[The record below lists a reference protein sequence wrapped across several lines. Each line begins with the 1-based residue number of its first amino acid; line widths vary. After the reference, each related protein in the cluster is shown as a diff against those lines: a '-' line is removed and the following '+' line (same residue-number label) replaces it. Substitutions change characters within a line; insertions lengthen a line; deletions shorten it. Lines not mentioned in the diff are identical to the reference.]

1 VTLMQSATKTAS
13 APSVHETARANL
25 SEAELETYG
34 RLLDALIHRLAER
47 EQVKRFAVHGSDL
60 VAFTDRRILS
70 LRRGLF
76 DFNVRSPRVR
86 SIPYGSIRELKLQA
100 IGEAAMALILL
111 LDGRRR
117 PLRLYFPTSEADRLA
132 GLVAAAMSP

>member
-1 VTLMQSATKTAS
+1 MQPAAATVSASTAR
-13 APSVHETARANL
+13 EIARANL
-25 SEAELETYG
+25 SEEELATYG
-34 RLLDALIHRLAER
+34 RLLDALIKRLAER
-47 EQVKRFAVHGSDL
+47 EQVKRFAVHGGDL

-86 SIPYGSIRELKLQA
+86 SIPYGTIRELKLQA
-100 IGEAAMALILL
+100 IGEAAKALILL

-117 PLRLYFPTSEADRLA
+117 PFRLYFPASEADRLA
-132 GLVAAAMSP
+132 GLVASAMSA

>member
-1 VTLMQSATKTAS
+1 MQPAAGTIE
-13 APSVHETARANL
+13 APSALDTARANL
-25 SEAELETYG
+25 SDADFETYG

-47 EQVKRFAVHGSDL
+47 EQVKRFAVHGGDL

-76 DFNVRSPRVR
+76 DFNVRTPRVR

-100 IGEAAMALILL
+100 IGDAAKALILF

-117 PLRLYFPTSEADRLA
+117 PLRLYFPTTEADRLA
-132 GLVAAAMSP
+132 VLVASAMSA

>member
-1 VTLMQSATKTAS
+1 MQSAAETPTAP
-13 APSVHETARANL
+13 AARELARTNL
-25 SEAELETYG
+25 SGDELETYG
-34 RLLDALIHRLAER
+34 RLLEALIKRLGER
-47 EQVKRFAVHGSDL
+47 ESVQRFAVHGGDL

-86 SIPYGSIRELKLQA
+86 SVPYGSIRELKLQA
-100 IGEAAMALILL
+100 IGEAAKALIFL

-117 PLRLYFPTSEADRLA
+117 PLRLYFPTTEADRLA
-132 GLVAAAMSP
+132 VLVAAAMTPLS